1 MKFISVSREKR
12 KEPMKAKGSLTVV
25 GTGISV
31 SGQMTLLTESV
42 IKHADIVLAVVT
54 QSALFNL
61 QMLNANTVCLRH
73 YYDVNTS
80 RLITYKKMQQH
91 IVQEVLTGKRVVAAF
106 YGHPGVFVN
115 PSHDAIVELREL
127 GFKAEMLPGISAE
140 DCLVADLGLDPSRYG
155 CQSYEATQFLFR
167 RYTIDPHMMQIIWQ
181 IGSIAELTE
190 AKNKG
195 EHPGLRVL
203 RDALLK
209 VYPAE
214 HKVIVYEAATLP
226 ILAPR
231 IEEIPL
237 ENLPDIVPKGIS
249 TLVVPALGL
258 PEYDIETMA
267 KFGFTPELFK
277 QKLTHSQPVAKSQ

>member
-1 MKFISVSREKR
+1 MQ
-12 KEPMKAKGSLTVV
+12 AQGSLTVV

-31 SGQMTLLTESV
+31 SGQMTLLSESV
-42 IKHADIVLAVVT
+42 IKNADIVLAVVT

-61 QMLNANTVCLRH
+61 KKLNANTVCLRQ

-91 IVQEVLTGKRVVAAF
+91 IVEEVQSGKRVVAAF

-115 PSHDAIVELREL
+115 PSHEAIVELRQL

-181 IGSIAELTE
+181 IGSIAEFNE
-190 AKNKG
+190 PKNKN
-195 EHPGLRVL
+195 EHPGLAVL
-203 RDALLK
+203 RDELLK
-209 VYPAE
+209 VYLPE
-214 HKVIVYEAATLP
+214 HKVIIYEAATLP
-226 ILAPR
+226 LVPPR
-231 IEEIPL
+231 IEEL
-237 ENLPDIVPKGIS
+237 ALKNLSDVIPKGIS

-258 PEYDIETMA
+258 PEYDLQTMA
-267 KFGFTPELFK
+267 KFGLTPELFK
-277 QKLTHSQPVAKSQ
+277 HKLTQSHPVTEPQS